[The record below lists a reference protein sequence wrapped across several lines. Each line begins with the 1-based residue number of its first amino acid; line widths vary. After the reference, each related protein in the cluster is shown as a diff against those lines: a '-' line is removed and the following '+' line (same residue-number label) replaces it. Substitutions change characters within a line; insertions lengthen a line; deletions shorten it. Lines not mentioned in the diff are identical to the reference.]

1 MQPPRVTS
9 SRVVYENRWMTVR
22 EDRLERADGSP
33 GLYSVVEKSPAAVVI
48 ALDGEEVVLIEQYRH
63 PVGQRFWELPQGAW
77 DGGEDP
83 DPEELARGELAE
95 ETGLRAGAMQR
106 LGRLYFAYGIS
117 NQPFDVWL
125 ATDLSQGEQALEP
138 EEEGLRVG
146 RFAIARVEEMLRE
159 GSIADSA
166 TAAAFGLLRLH
177 RPELMPPPLG

>member
-63 PVGQRFWELPQGAW
+63 PVGRRFWELPQGAW
-77 DGGEDP
+77 DGDEDP

-117 NQPFDVWL
+117 SQPFDIWL

-146 RFAIARVEEMLRE
+146 RFPIARVEEMLRE
-159 GSIADSA
+159 GSIVDSA
-166 TAAAFGLLRLH
+166 TAAAFGLLRLTPPRG
-177 RPELMPPPLG
+177 RP